1 MNPLQRTDRHPSSS
15 ANHTDSGGVQFR
27 RLSRDPGFRG
37 PKGYKRTDARIR
49 EELCE
54 GLTQRDDIDASD
66 VSIDVLNGHV
76 TLMGTVPVRQM
87 KYRIEDFAADC
98 TGVVEVDNQIRMA
111 PSEG

>member
-1 MNPLQRTDRHPSSS
+1 
-15 ANHTDSGGVQFR
+15 
-27 RLSRDPGFRG
+27 LSRDPGVRG

-111 PSEG
+111 VAER

>member
-1 MNPLQRTDRHPSSS
+1 MNPLQRADRHPSSPD
-15 ANHTDSGGVQFR
+15 HDTDSRGVQLR
-27 RLSRDPGFRG
+27 RLSRDPGVRG

-76 TLMGTVPVRQM
+76 TLMGTVPDREM
-87 KYRIEDFAADC
+87 RYRIEDFAADC
-98 TGVVEVDNQIRMA
+98 VGVVEVDNQIGVARQT
-111 PSEG
+111 